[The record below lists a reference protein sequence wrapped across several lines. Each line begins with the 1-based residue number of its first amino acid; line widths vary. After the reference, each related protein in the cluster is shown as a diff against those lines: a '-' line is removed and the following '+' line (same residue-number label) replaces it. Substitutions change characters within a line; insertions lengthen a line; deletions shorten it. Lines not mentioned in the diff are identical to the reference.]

1 MQFSIYKGAIVKPE
15 QHQTDISLEQWYNE
29 LSTQSEVTFKLYS
42 GYFNDFCKF
51 INQTPDQILK
61 QRIQDDKSQH
71 KPTKRRYET
80 LFKEYLKH
88 KKQQSFKQTTL
99 QTIYASI
106 RSFFELHD
114 YPLKMRRKDY
124 PKGKAKGVRRATKE
138 HILKLLDKYPND
150 KRLTAIIM
158 TINDTGLGVSDLRK
172 LNCEPFLNTN
182 KNIILYHTLR
192 QKTGDT
198 IKTFFAEESINAI
211 KEYIKHRKKGT
222 RKLKPETITPD
233 TPLFIKHQNGKPT
246 RIDRTDLSTII
257 QHAFQQTGEQ
267 HLSAHSIRKKTQ
279 TCLEKGHMPTNWID
293 QILGH
298 NLINSRDAYS
308 LSTDEELQEA
318 YEKAYHQIRIYPK
331 TTTTTTTNTQYTE
344 ATTIE
349 QCKELLAKG
358 YKFEM
363 NHNGISLF
371 RKTEKTIIEF
381 QSQNR
386 KTKS

>member
-1 MQFSIYKGAIVKPE
+1 MQFGIYKGAIVSPE
-15 QHQTDISLEQWYNE
+15 QHQTDISLKQWYKE

-42 GYFNDFCKF
+42 GYFQDFCDF
-51 INQTPDQILK
+51 IHQTPDQILA
-61 QRIQDDKSQH
+61 QRIKDDKSQD

-88 KKQQSFKQTTL
+88 KKQQSFKPTTL

-138 HILKLLDKYPND
+138 HILKVLDKYPND

-158 TINDTGLGVSDLRK
+158 AINDTGLGVSDLKK
-172 LNCEPFLNTN
+172 LNCELFLNTDE
-182 KNIILYHTLR
+182 KIIMYHTLR

-198 IKTFFAEESINAI
+198 IKTFFAEESITAI
-211 KEYIKHRKKGT
+211 KEYIQHRKNGT
-222 RKLKPETITPD
+222 RKLKPETITPE
-233 TPLFIKHQNGKPT
+233 TPLFIKHQNGKPV
-246 RIDRTDLSTII
+246 RIERTDLSTII
-257 QHAFQQTGEQ
+257 QHAFLKTGEQ
-267 HLSAHSIRKKTQ
+267 HLSPHSIRKKTQ
-279 TCLEKGHMPTNWID
+279 TCLEKGGMNPNWID

-298 NLINSRDAYS
+298 DLINSRDAYS
-308 LSTDEELQEA
+308 LPTDEELQEA
-318 YEKAYHQIRIYPK
+318 YEQAYSELRIYPK
-331 TTTTTTTNTQYTE
+331 TTTIATTPTNSRYTE

-371 RKTEKTIIEF
+371 RNPQKIAT
-381 QSQNR
+381 
-386 KTKS
+386 